1 MIGHFQTRGRSRPRF
16 RFVPIVSYMMLNE
29 YSFCNGQRLRI
40 LQFFAGL
47 PPGLF
52 GAHPGHRLMVC
63 DFGLTDAQAEFL
75 RGLGAL
81 LGRPPA
87 VASGGVFQ
95 CKGALGHYL
104 RHNGQVT
111 ENFGT
116 VVWLDAVLTLMEA
129 SIGDFQSVIPKC
141 IGRCRSCGLYRAG
154 RPQPW
159 PDDRAIPR
167 CSLGAVRADRG
178 GRRHRFALAI
188 FFQWPVLLP
197 FCRLLDRWHALTL
210 AVDSHPLFEQN
221 MCNVALHRGAGPIL
235 ALDCEEWQAQGY
247 SLDQVQLLAAAPGR
261 RPSARI
267 GDKNIKTL
275 HATSPAA
282 RHLLIAQCRI
292 TVRDIDLTG
301 PFKLLFAEPLRMH
314 QLQLLGLFLATHG
327 RSCCGSASAHITL
340 RPSRALSSLPSNH
353 FLSRASRA
361 WPKPLKEIGTATGVF
376 RHRQTKP
383 CRRLSPCAV
392 SSKALL

>member
-1 MIGHFQTRGRSRPRF
+1 
-16 RFVPIVSYMMLNE
+16 MLNE
-29 YSFCNGQRLRI
+29 I
-40 LQFFAGL
+40 LFVTGSDSAFFNSLLVCLQA
-47 PPGLF
+47 F
-52 GAHPGHRLMVC
+52 SERMPGHRLMVC

-75 RGLGAL
+75 RSLDAL
-81 LGRPPA
+81 LERPPA

-116 VVWLDAVLTLMEA
+116 VIWLDADLTLMEA
-129 SIGDFQSVIPKC
+129 SIGDFQSVIAEMTSAGAAIAAC
-141 IGRCRSCGLYRAG
+141 IEPAGRNLGLMIAQFPDAALAPFARIVADEGIDSRLPYFSSGLFFCRS
-154 RPQPW
+154 
-159 PDDRAIPR
+159 
-167 CSLGAVRADRG
+167 AD
-178 GRRHRFALAI
+178 F
-188 FFQWPVLLP
+188 
-197 FCRLLDRWHALTL
+197 LDRWHALTL
-210 AVDSHPLFEQN
+210 AVDPHPLFEQN
-221 MCNVALHRGAGPIL
+221 MFNVALHRGAGPIL

-314 QLQLLGLFLATHG
+314 QLQLLGLFLATHRAELLRLG
-327 RSCCGSASAHITL
+327 LCTYHASPIEGFEFVTL
-340 RPSRALSSLPSNH
+340 
-353 FLSRASRA
+353 
-361 WPKPLKEIGTATGVF
+361 
-376 RHRQTKP
+376 
-383 CRRLSPCAV
+383 
-392 SSKALL
+392 